1 MRKFIIFTLAV
12 VFASCAIVN
21 VYVTF
26 PEEKIKKAAED
37 ILAPPE
43 QSQSGQTGFFRFN
56 FTKNLYA
63 EEVVVKKELKT
74 DSPAIRE
81 AKEKINRWRNELC
94 EYKKEGYVGEA
105 NNFKIVIKKLPDDLK
120 KARRIRELVRKEN
133 QQREII
139 ISELMRINKAAPKE
153 EKVFR
158 KIFAQTAQKYSPSG
172 TWVQDENGKWDRK

>member
-1 MRKFIIFTLAV
+1 MRKFIILAL
-12 VFASCAIVN
+12 VFLFVGCAVVN

-43 QSQSGQTGFFRFN
+43 KSGQTGSFRFN

-74 DSPAIRE
+74 DSSAIKE
-81 AKEKINRWRNELC
+81 AKEKINSWRGELN
-94 EYKKEGYVGEA
+94 EYKKEGYVGET
-105 NNFKIVIKKLPDDLK
+105 NNFKVVIKKLPDGLK
-120 KARRIRELVRKEN
+120 KARRVRELVRKEN

-139 ISELMRINKAAPKE
+139 IKELMRINKASPKE

-172 TWVQDENGKWDRK
+172 TWIQDENGRWNRK

>member
-1 MRKFIIFTLAV
+1 MKKSIILALTFLFV
-12 VFASCAIVN
+12 GCAVVN

-43 QSQSGQTGFFRFN
+43 HSGQTGFFMFS

-63 EEVVVKKELKT
+63 EEIVVKKELKT
-74 DSPAIRE
+74 DSPAIRA
-81 AKEKINRWRNELC
+81 AKEKINSWRSELN
-94 EYKKEGYVGEA
+94 EYKKEGYVGET
-105 NNFKIVIKKLPDDLK
+105 NNFKVVIKKLPDDLK
-120 KARRIRELVRKEN
+120 KARRVRDLGRKEN

-139 ISELMRINKAAPKE
+139 ISELMRINNAAPKE

-158 KIFAQTAQKYSPSG
+158 KIFAKTAQKYSPSG
-172 TWVQDENGKWDRK
+172 TWIQDENGEWNRK